1 MKIEPICKEIV
12 SALVKDGYLH
22 QVRKKDVEQVIMYV
36 RQCIDSRTVNQWIK
50 ALLTFEYLIPEE
62 TTNML
67 FKLNPIKIP
76 DLMVIIHEK
85 AQTKLQ

>member
-1 MKIEPICKEIV
+1 MKIEPVCKQIV

-22 QVRKKDVEQVIMYV
+22 QVRKKDVEEAIMQI

-50 ALLTFEYLIPEE
+50 ALLTFHYLAPEG
-62 TTNML
+62 TPNL
-67 FKLNPIKIP
+67 FKINPIKIP
-76 DLMVIIHEK
+76 ELMVMIHEK